1 MSRRGATALL
11 VGRRMSSSA
20 LGRRGRETTIRL
32 GEARACSSAYVM
44 MTINAVASVVVI
56 LTETATATVENDIIE
71 TATANEAGI
80 VIVIVMMM
88 DLGLGYTSG
97 GQPAKAKIP
106 RATMMT
112 EAGGRSGGA
121 KIVGG
126 KMAEAG
132 TASRNVTGM
141 AIGNEQGRTN
151 ESVGQVG
158 MIGTHEVLNTEEGIH
173 DDILSNGVSRA
184 RVHLIV
190 HHRLYS
196 SGPSSRPRLT

>member
-1 MSRRGATALL
+1 MTALL
-11 VGRRMSSSA
+11 VGRRTSSSA
-20 LGRRGRETTIRL
+20 LGRRGRGTTTRL
-32 GEARACSSAYVM
+32 GGARACSSVYM
-44 MTINAVASVVVI
+44 MMMINVVASVVAI
-56 LTETATATVENDIIE
+56 LIVTVTVTATATATGENDIIE

-80 VIVIVMMM
+80 VIVMMM
-88 DLGLGYTSG
+88 DLGPRYASG

-112 EAGGRSGGA
+112 EAGGTSGGA

-132 TASRNVTGM
+132 TASRSVTGM
-141 AIGNEQGRTN
+141 AIENEQGGTN

-173 DDILSNGVSRA
+173 DDIITEC
-184 RVHLIV
+184 RVRYKEGTPFV

-196 SGPSSRPRLT
+196 SGLSSRPRLT